1 MLSGDHRLASATIVG
16 AGCAGLSM
24 AYSLQTRGVCPLVI
38 VDPKDERPDHIWA
51 YWDDGG
57 EDLSLAR
64 DLTEGQWTKWEIV
77 GDNERVCLEGNHF
90 VYRAISS
97 ERFETY
103 LSGSIPSVERV
114 QTRVTS
120 VDRNSGAYNLKLESG
135 KELLSKQVF
144 DSRPLFIPKGAFL
157 QHFLG
162 RRVRTDKPTFDETT
176 ATLMDFR
183 VSQEAGIHFIYL
195 LPFSSTEALV
205 ESTVFSFQALSDRW
219 YERQIEHYLSS
230 NYPNVDVKTVSSEK
244 GIIPLIKTRNEQTI
258 GTPIGV
264 RAGALRASS
273 GYAFSQIQ
281 RQIFEILDGSEI
293 EVSRLNKIPRPR
305 RGCNSFESWMDAVL
319 LRVLQQTPESAPKIF
334 VQLAAALDGDSFAR
348 FMRGHGDW
356 SGRLR
361 LMKSLPFCLFL
372 KSALCGAIT

>member
-1 MLSGDHRLASATIVG
+1 MLTGDQSLASATIVG

-24 AYSLQTRGVCPLVI
+24 AYRLQTRGIRPLVV
-38 VDPKDERPDHIWA
+38 VDPGDPRPDHIWA

-64 DLTEGQWTKWEIV
+64 DLTEGQWKKWEIV
-77 GDNERVCLEGNHF
+77 NENERVCLEGDYF
-90 VYRAISS
+90 FYRAISS
-97 ERFETY
+97 ERFEAH
-103 LSGSIPSVERV
+103 LGGSMPQVERV

-120 VDRNSGAYNLKLESG
+120 VDRSSGIYILKLESG
-135 KELLSKQVF
+135 KELQSKHVF
-144 DSRPLFIPKGAFL
+144 DSRPFIVPKGAFL

-162 RRVRTDKPTFDETT
+162 WRVRTDKPTFDENI

-205 ESTVFSFQALSDRW
+205 ESTVFSFKSLPDSW
-219 YERQIEHYLSS
+219 YERQIKDYLSTK
-230 NYPNVDVKTVSSEK
+230 YPKSSLKTVSSEK
-244 GIIPLIKTRNEQTI
+244 GIIPLISVRDEHSF

-281 RQIFEILDGSEI
+281 RQIFQILDESRIGS
-293 EVSRLNKIPRPR
+293 SGFYKIPRPKV
-305 RGCNSFESWMDAVL
+305 GCNKIESWMDTVL
-319 LRVLQQTPESAPKIF
+319 LRVLQETPESASSIF
-334 VQLAAALDGDSFAR
+334 VQLASSLDGDSFAR

-356 SGRLR
+356 LGRLR
-361 LMKSLPFCLFL
+361 LMKSLPLAPFW
-372 KSALCGAIT
+372 KSALRGEIT